1 MTRTS
6 LIALTLAA
14 GGLIVAG
21 CGDDDS
27 ADGTLPPIATGPVA
41 TASGEASVA
50 SSGTFNDADVAFA
63 QGMIAHHQQA
73 IDMAQMALD
82 PNAGASPDVVDLATR
97 IQGAQDPEI
106 ALMTSWLTAWG
117 RPMQMDTTGG
127 HDMSSMD
134 SMSSMDDMMTM
145 DEMSSMDG
153 MMTAEEMDDL
163 RAMTGADFDRM
174 WMEMMIRHHQ
184 GAIAE
189 SQTVK
194 AQGSNPDTLALADQI
209 IAAQSQEIEEMQGLL
224 AG

>member
-14 GGLIVAG
+14 GGFIVAG

-50 SSGTFNDADVAFA
+50 ALGTFNDADVAFA

-73 IDMAQMALD
+73 IEMAQMALD
-82 PNAGASPDVVDLATR
+82 PNAGASPEVVELATR

-106 ALMTSWLTAWG
+106 ALMTSWLTAG
-117 RPMQMDTTGG
+117 GQPMQTDMSDG

-134 SMSSMDDMMTM
+134 GMSSMNHMTTT
-145 DEMSSMDG
+145 DG
-153 MMTAEEMDDL
+153 MMKADEMDDL

-194 AQGSNPDTLALADQI
+194 AQGSNPDALALADQI

>member
-50 SSGTFNDADVAFA
+50 SSGTFDDADVAFA

-73 IDMAQMALD
+73 IEMAQMALD
-82 PNAGASPDVVDLATR
+82 PNAGASPEVVDLATR

-117 RPMQMDTTGG
+117 QPMQTDVSDG

-134 SMSSMDDMMTM
+134 GMASMDDMMTT
-145 DEMSSMDG
+145 DG
-153 MMTAEEMDDL
+153 MKTAEEMDDL

-194 AQGSNPDTLALADQI
+194 AQGSNPDALALADQI